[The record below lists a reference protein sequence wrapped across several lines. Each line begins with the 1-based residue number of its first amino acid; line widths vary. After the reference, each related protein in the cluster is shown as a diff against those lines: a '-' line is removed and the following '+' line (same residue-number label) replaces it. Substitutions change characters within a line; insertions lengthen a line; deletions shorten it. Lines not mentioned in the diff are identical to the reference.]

1 MFVFTESLNT
11 RMSGSLSRSKS
22 LKSTALALTASCEKA
37 FERKEEAL
45 HAAMQAQSAQSRL
58 ASPECFC
65 CQEIRGKHGERE
77 GSRSDLSRGRRAW
90 AGAAPAADPPLVALQ
105 A

>member
-45 HAAMQAQSAQSRL
+45 HTAMQAQSAQSRL
-58 ASPECFC
+58 ASPECSVIPRSVAYTSM
-65 CQEIRGKHGERE
+65 QAE
-77 GSRSDLSRGRRAW
+77 GA
-90 AGAAPAADPPLVALQ
+90 
-105 A
+105 